1 MSKNLENTQH
11 TYVNNS
17 WVRKSQEKLENF
29 LNSIKKQYIKNYRMQ
44 LKQLFKEKFIEL
56 NVYKEKRSQI
66 NNLSFHLKK
75 LEKDEQTKLKPIRK
89 KLIKI

>member
-29 LNSIKKQYIKNYRMQ
+29 LNSIKKTIYQKLQ
-44 LKQLFKEKFIEL
+44 
-56 NVYKEKRSQI
+56 NVAKAVV
-66 NNLSFHLKK
+66 
-75 LEKDEQTKLKPIRK
+75 
-89 KLIKI
+89 